1 MGDPRGGAVDVAVA
15 VPYSEEKDRF
25 LVLKRAESHDPFPER
40 WEFSAGYMEEGE
52 DAGKAALRE
61 LEEETGLKG
70 EVVRTG
76 EPHLVD
82 TGDRM
87 FRVHPFLVKVDG
99 TEVEITEE
107 HVDYRWED
115 VPEIRGL
122 DTVDGLMADLRA
134 VGVDV
139 DG

>member
-1 MGDPRGGAVDVAVA
+1 MGDPRGGVVDVAVA

-25 LVLKRAESHDPFPER
+25 LVLKRAESHDPFPEK
-40 WEFSAGYMEEGE
+40 WEFAAGYMEEGE
-52 DAGKAALRE
+52 DARKAALRE
-61 LEEETGLKG
+61 LEEETGLTG

-87 FRVHPFLVKVDG
+87 FRVHPFLVKVDD

-107 HVDYRWED
+107 HSDYRWED
-115 VPEIRGL
+115 VEEIEGL
-122 DTVDGLMADLRA
+122 DTVDGLLDDLRQ
-134 VGVDV
+134 VGVEVED
-139 DG
+139 